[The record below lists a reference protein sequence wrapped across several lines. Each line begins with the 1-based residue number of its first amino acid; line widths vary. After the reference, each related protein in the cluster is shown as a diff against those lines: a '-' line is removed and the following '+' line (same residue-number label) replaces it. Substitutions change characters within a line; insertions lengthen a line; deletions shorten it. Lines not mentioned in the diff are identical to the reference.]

1 MIEGW
6 NWNLSEA
13 PANTRVIVEARGYD
27 YWGTFDPSWG
37 GGRGAWFDDNGRM
50 ISDVGRWHINS
61 ERYVAHDRPKGRGV
75 VPIK

>member
-27 YWGTFDPSWG
+27 YWAPSIRHGAGVEARGSMTTG
-37 GGRGAWFDDNGRM
+37 G
-50 ISDVGRWHINS
+50 
-61 ERYVAHDRPKGRGV
+61 
-75 VPIK
+75 